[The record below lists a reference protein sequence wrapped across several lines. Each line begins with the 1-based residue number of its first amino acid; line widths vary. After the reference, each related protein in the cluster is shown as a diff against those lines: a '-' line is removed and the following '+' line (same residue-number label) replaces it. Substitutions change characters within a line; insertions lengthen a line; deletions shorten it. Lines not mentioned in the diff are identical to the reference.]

1 MNKTSLRVIRY
12 FYGQVFRKKPL
23 YFVYMFFRILFSC
36 LLPFVNILLPKY
48 LLDELI
54 GVQNKT
60 KILIYAGAIVF
71 FNFLGKN
78 LITIAET
85 GMRKIEDWFSLY
97 FGLRIASK
105 GMDMDFSHLENPK
118 VLNQAKKAEQGMTWY
133 SGGLNGLSFCFLY
146 LFTCVMITMGSLAI
160 IASVSGLLLLVVVA
174 AVALNS
180 FFLARINHLQ
190 IKQFSESTPLNRAFN
205 YISQE
210 LSDAKYAKDIRMYG
224 ADRMLHQL
232 GSDTLHRFYCSF
244 KQLHDKSQKLGVADA
259 FVTVAK
265 NMGIYICIALL
276 SWNMKITLGSFYMLL
291 NAANTFKDNLGYTLS
306 TLMWLSQ
313 KANFMNEYKKF
324 MEYENTMDNGK
335 QKAALQESPK
345 IEFKDVFFKYPH
357 SENDIL
363 KGISLTIKPG
373 EHLSLVGVNGA
384 GKTTFIKLL
393 CRFYDVTGG
402 EILINDVNIKEYD
415 KEEYRKLLS
424 VVFQDF
430 KLFDATIQENIQF
443 GDWEKE
449 DTGALLQKAAE
460 EGGLSKLQ
468 KLPEGWNT
476 RIYRHFDENGI
487 MPSGGEEQKIAIARA
502 IYKDAP
508 LVILDEPTAALDPL
522 AEYEVYSRF
531 DTLMGGKTAI
541 YISHRLSSC
550 RFCDKIAV
558 LDDGKVAEYGTHSE
572 LLKANGLY
580 ARMFQAQAQYYVKAE
595 QVQAESVF

>member
-1 MNKTSLRVIRY
+1 MNKTTFRVIRY
-12 FYGQVFRKKPL
+12 FYGQVFKQKPL

-54 GVQNKT
+54 GAQNKT
-60 KILIYAGAIVF
+60 RIVF
-71 FNFLGKN
+71 LTVAILLLNCLGKN
-78 LITIAET
+78 LITMAET

-97 FGLRIASK
+97 FGYKIASW
-105 GMDMDFSHLENPK
+105 GMSLDFSHLENPK
-118 VLNQAKKAEQGMTWY
+118 VLNQAKKAEEGMTWY
-133 SGGLNGLSFCFLY
+133 SGGLNGLSFCFVY
-146 LFTCVMITMGSLAI
+146 LIACVIITMGSLAM
-160 IASVSGLLLLVVVA
+160 IASVSWLLLLVVVG

-180 FFLARINHLQ
+180 FFLSRMNHLQ
-190 IKQFSESTPLNRAFN
+190 IKQFSESAPLNRAFH

-210 LSDAKYAKDIRMYG
+210 LSDARYGKDVRMYG

-232 GSDTLHRFYCSF
+232 GSDTMQQYYFSF

-265 NMGIYICIALL
+265 NMGIYVCIALL

-291 NAANTFKDNLGYTLS
+291 NAANTFKDNLGYTLN
-306 TLMWLSQ
+306 TLMWLTQ

-324 MEYENTMDNGK
+324 MEYENTMENGE
-335 QKAALQESPK
+335 QKADLKKSPK
-345 IEFKDVFFKYPH
+345 IEFKGVCFKYPH
-357 SENDIL
+357 SEQDIL
-363 KGISLTIKPG
+363 KDVSLTIKPG
-373 EHLSLVGVNGA
+373 EHLSLVGLNGA
-384 GKTTFIKLL
+384 GKTTLIKLL
-393 CRFYDVTGG
+393 CRFYDVTDG

-430 KLFDATIQENIQF
+430 KLFDATIKENIQF

-449 DTGALLQKAAE
+449 ASGDLLQKAAD
-460 EGGLSKLQ
+460 EGGLSKMQELS
-468 KLPEGWNT
+468 EGLNT

-541 YISHRLSSC
+541 YISHRMSSC

-558 LDDGKVAEYGTHSE
+558 LDDGKVTEYGTHSE
-572 LLKANGLY
+572 LLEANGMY

-595 QVQAESVF
+595 